1 MYLCLGTYVGGMFLY
16 HLHTSL
22 YTRKQQ
28 ELHNNDDQV
37 RRQWMLSWFAM
48 GLGTTWD
55 GVALRAPVIGGNRG
69 YSRPMASCIR

>member
-1 MYLCLGTYVGGMFLY
+1 MFLY
-16 HLHTSL
+16 HLPPC
-22 YTRKQQ
+22 TRASNK
-28 ELHNNDDQV
+28 NYITMMI